1 MLDPYAHAQESQAVV
16 TEQLIETSGRANDLL
31 AGQLGGQLQLP
42 IMHIPSASGA
52 QVGILSWDMRIC

>member
-1 MLDPYAHAQESQAVV
+1 MLDPYAHAQEGQAVV
-16 TEQLIETSGRANDLL
+16 TEQLIETSGGANDVL

-52 QVGILSWDMRIC
+52 QVTMW